1 MLSKNLNCMYVFN
14 SRPVKTA
21 LADLATT
28 KQGNDYS
35 DLISNK
41 FSLKF
46 DSKELINFA
55 FNKLCFSTKPC
66 FVLKV
71 T

>member
-46 DSKELINFA
+46 D
-55 FNKLCFSTKPC
+55 
-66 FVLKV
+66 
-71 T
+71 